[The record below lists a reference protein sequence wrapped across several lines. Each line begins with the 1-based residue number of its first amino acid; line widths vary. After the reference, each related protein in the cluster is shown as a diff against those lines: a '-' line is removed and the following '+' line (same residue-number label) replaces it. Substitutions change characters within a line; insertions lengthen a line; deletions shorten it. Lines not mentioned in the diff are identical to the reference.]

1 MSHVTETRGATLA
14 ACAPDTAPTPDAAT
28 HAPAGTCA
36 DAGTNA
42 NAARSN
48 SGTENATPSGG
59 VPSPCTNVC
68 RIDARTGWCEG
79 CRRTR
84 DEIAAWRKLD
94 DDAKRTVLARIATRR
109 AA

>member
-1 MSHVTETRGATLA
+1 MRAGHGAHA
-14 ACAPDTAPTPDAAT
+14 RCGNACAGRRVRGCRHERERREIELGYGKR
-28 HAPAGTCA
+28 HAE
-36 DAGTNA
+36 
-42 NAARSN
+42 R
-48 SGTENATPSGG
+48 G